1 MPRQRRS
8 QTFKGRAADATVVAA
23 PKAAGGI
30 LIATIHALDFS
41 Y

>member
-23 PKAAGGI
+23 PEAAGGI